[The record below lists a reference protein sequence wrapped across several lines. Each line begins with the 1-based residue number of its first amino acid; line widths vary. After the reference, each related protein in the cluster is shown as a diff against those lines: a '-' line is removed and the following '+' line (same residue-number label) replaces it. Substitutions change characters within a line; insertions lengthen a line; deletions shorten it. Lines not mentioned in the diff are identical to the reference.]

1 MVLARRPRF
10 LLWFCIGLT
19 LPLVLWGLGAGS
31 ELLLLPTLKSAFELV
46 ALGSCPF
53 WLFLWV
59 PAMAHSTSNILF
71 YSAAAGVLLANGC
84 LYLVM
89 GKVQMLSAQWRLPL
103 RLTAQVVAYPVLMAL
118 GYCIPLGFEVLA
130 NLGAEGH
137 VT

>member
-19 LPLVLWGLGAGS
+19 LPFVLWGLGAAS
-31 ELLLLPTLKSAFELV
+31 ALLLLPTLKSAFEFM

-59 PAMAHSTSNILF
+59 PAMSHSTSNLLF
-71 YSAAAGVLLANGC
+71 YSAAAGALLANGC

-89 GKVQMLSAQWRLPL
+89 AKVQILTTQWRLPL
-103 RLTAQVVAYPVLMAL
+103 RLTAQLVAYPALMAL
-118 GYCIPLGFEVLA
+118 GYCVPLGLEVLA